1 MRILGFL
8 SIALVS
14 LMCANGLAPPASAGE
29 THATPR
35 SSEERDHL
43 RADILRERAAARA
56 RAQLGLP
63 SFGTGYAGDP
73 QQYAPNRYVDFLA
86 LGAQMARIATMLNA
100 TAGCLAGAL
109 PCQPYGSP
117 PAFPP
122 IPSDEAAAGG
132 VPGAAPPGALA
143 SVYGPAGPTADSV
156 RALLTYRLVVAGNPR
171 LVVGEVSED
180 EDQVVAEVVTTDGSL
195 VERYT
200 VDKRT
205 GAWQTHY

>member
-8 SIALVS
+8 SIALLS
-14 LMCANGLAPPASAGE
+14 LMCASELAPPAAAGE
-29 THATPR
+29 ILATPK
-35 SSEERDHL
+35 SSEERHNL
-43 RADILRERAAARA
+43 RADIIRERAAARA

-63 SFGTGYAGDP
+63 SLGSGYAGDP

-86 LGAQMARIATMLNA
+86 LGAQMARIAIMLNA
-100 TAGCLAGAL
+100 TASCLSGAL
-109 PCQPYGSP
+109 PCQPYGYP

-122 IPSDEAAAGG
+122 GPQGQAAMGAA
-132 VPGAAPPGALA
+132 PGAAVPGALA
-143 SVYGPAGPTADSV
+143 SVYGPAGPTAESV

-171 LVVGEVSED
+171 LVIGEVSED

-195 VERYT
+195 VERYA

-205 GAWQTHY
+205 GVWRTHH